1 MQKIKLMI
9 LMPFLLI
16 PLIMGHLF
24 YKNQEIH
31 NGVMF
36 SVKVGRIGIFSQQIY
51 YIEDVNDV
59 RKRILNHFQ
68 SGSALSIDPN
78 VIKNEQTAM
87 NFDEVLVTSG
97 RKSDTLFV
105 FLNNIDI
112 KNAEKI
118 LKYSLNSS
126 KNLVQRHNEIISR
139 FDLDSKDEMYTPTI
153 ISDTPRLITYKKF
166 NSYPQMMLLSFVLG
180 LLLYS
185 IFLMSSRKSD
195 LK

>member
-153 ISDTPRLITYKKF
+153 ISDAPRLITYKKF